1 MAGFSVQEFSSALPK
16 GGARSGLF
24 QCKLSFPDGIIGVG
38 EAAKR
43 YTLTA
48 HAASIPSSTIE
59 PTDVSYFG
67 RTFSIPG
74 TRTFEDWST
83 TIYNTEDYLVRNAFE
98 RWSEHIN
105 DHETN
110 QTGVSSLGLDSGDTA
125 AYTQDITVELIN
137 KKGVLNRTYKL
148 FDAWPTAIG
157 AVDLAWE
164 GNDIQTFEVTWS
176 YNYWKVLR
184 PLMTVE

>member
-1 MAGFSVQEFSSALPK
+1 MAFNVQNFSSALPK

-24 QCKLSFPDGIIGVG
+24 QCKLSFPSGISGTDGAP
-38 EAAKR
+38 ER

-48 HAASIPSSTIE
+48 HAASIPASTIE

-74 TRTFEDWST
+74 ARTFEDWTT
-83 TIYNTEDYLVRNAFE
+83 TIYNTEDYLVRDAFE
-98 RWSEHIN
+98 AWSGKIN
-105 DHETN
+105 NHQTN
-110 QTGVSSLGLDSGDTA
+110 TTGVDELGLDSLSAGGH
-125 AYTQDITVELIN
+125 YTQDITVELMN
-137 KKGVLNRTYKL
+137 KKGGTDRTYTL
-148 FDAWPTAIG
+148 HDAWPTSIG

-176 YNYWKVLR
+176 YNYWLVS
-184 PLMTVE
+184 